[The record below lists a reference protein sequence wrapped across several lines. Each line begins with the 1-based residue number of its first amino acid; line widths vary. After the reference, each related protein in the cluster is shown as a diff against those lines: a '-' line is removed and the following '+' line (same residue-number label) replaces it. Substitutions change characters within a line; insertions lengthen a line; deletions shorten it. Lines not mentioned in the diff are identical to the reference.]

1 MSFTLSKSVS
11 SAEYYSALGIVDTS
25 SSSEKMVDVTYEAV
39 RLDSLIGTIAR
50 VVYTTRVGNSDAT
63 FNEFEFE
70 YSGVGNPL
78 EEAEAALQSS
88 LSS

>member
-1 MSFTLSKSVS
+1 MAFTLSKSVS
-11 SAEYYSALGIVDTS
+11 SAEYYGALGIVDTS
-25 SSSEKMVDVTYEAV
+25 SASEKTVDVTYEAV
-39 RLDSLIGTIAR
+39 RLDSLIGTVAR
-50 VVYTTRVGNSDAT
+50 VIYTTRVGNSDAT

-70 YSGVGNPL
+70 YSGAGNPL

>member
-25 SSSEKMVDVTYEAV
+25 SASEKTVNVTYEAV
-39 RLDSLIGTIAR
+39 RLDSLIGTTAR
-50 VVYTTRVGNSDAT
+50 VIYTTRVGTSNAI

-70 YSGVGNPL
+70 YSGAGNPL